1 MFWRSLVIAALGVL
15 FKCHQEFSRM
25 LHNRGK
31 KKYTHNKEKQW
42 AVYDSSMTF
51 QAFLMLSLAGQHGG
65 KNKRT
70 EAKMKEGELIKPN
83 RRASDLHVQ

>member
-1 MFWRSLVIAALGVL
+1 MVIAALGVV

-25 LHNRGK
+25 LPK
-31 KKYTHNKEKQW
+31 KKKKGEKNL
-42 AVYDSSMTF
+42 AVYESSMTF
-51 QAFLMLSLAGQHGG
+51 PVFRMLPLAGLLGG
-65 KNKRT
+65 QNKRT

>member
-1 MFWRSLVIAALGVL
+1 MPYSNATRNLAECL
-15 FKCHQEFSRM
+15 
-25 LHNRGK
+25 K
-31 KKYTHNKEKQW
+31 KKKKREKKL
-42 AVYDSSMTF
+42 AVYESSMTF
-51 QAFLMLSLAGQHGG
+51 PVFRMLLLAGLLAG

>member
-1 MFWRSLVIAALGVL
+1 
-15 FKCHQEFSRM
+15 
-25 LHNRGK
+25 
-31 KKYTHNKEKQW
+31 
-42 AVYDSSMTF
+42 MTF
-51 QAFLMLSLAGQHGG
+51 PVFRTLPLAGLLGG